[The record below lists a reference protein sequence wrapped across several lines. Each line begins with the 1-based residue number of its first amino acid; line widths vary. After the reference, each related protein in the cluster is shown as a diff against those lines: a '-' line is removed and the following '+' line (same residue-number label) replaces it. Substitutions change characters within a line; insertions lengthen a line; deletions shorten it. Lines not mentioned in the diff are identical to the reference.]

1 MIERTLSEL
10 IGKRVLGVLGTY
22 GAASVGMD
30 VYICGVHVNSDIE
43 LTATFPKG
51 HQLVMDEWVTL
62 HLDNRTGVS
71 EYDAELQVFRLSYK
85 GKVSRISPHE
95 VSIHAQEYQVFY
107 GASVVKEYRAA
118 DYQYPLDQRRDTQ
131 LPVSPLQQAPQIDL
145 NEQDNKIGVLLT
157 HALRQPHSTV
167 MAFLSSVD
175 DDIFLITFP
184 ETFKA
189 QLLRKDNR
197 CYFAID
203 SRATFAFEVAIE
215 WNYSIISGEMYQIPK
230 TSPLFAQLKE
240 QFICKNPWEVGFFSH
255 PAVEMYHLRPLHV
268 VCPQMA

>member
-1 MIERTLSEL
+1 MRTLSEL
-10 IGKRVLGVLGTY
+10 IGQRVLGVLGTY
-22 GAASVGMD
+22 GAATNGMD
-30 VYICGVHVNSDIE
+30 VYICGVHVHSDTE
-43 LTATFPKG
+43 LTVTFPKG
-51 HQLVMDEWVTL
+51 HQLEAGAWVTL

-85 GKVSRISPHE
+85 GKVSQVAPHE
-95 VSIHAQEYQVFY
+95 VRISAQEYQVFY

-118 DYQYPLDQRRDTQ
+118 DYQYPLDERQADE
-131 LPVSPLQQAPQIDL
+131 LPVSPLQQAPQMDL
-145 NEQDNKIGVLLT
+145 REQDNKIGVLLT
-157 HALRQPHSTV
+157 RAERQPHSTV

-189 QLLRKDNR
+189 QLLSRDNR

-203 SRATFAFEVAIE
+203 GRATFAFEVAIE
-215 WNYSIISGEMYQIPK
+215 WNYSIISGEMYQVPK
-230 TSPLFAQLKE
+230 HTPLFEQIKE

-255 PAVEMYHLRPLHV
+255 PAVVMYHLRPLRV
-268 VCPQMA
+268 VCPKRA